1 MTDTVADNVAV
12 TIEYTLR
19 DDDGNVLDSSRG
31 RAPMV
36 YLHGHGNLI
45 PGLEREL
52 AGQAAGAQLTVSIE
66 PADAY
71 GEHDPDKVQQVPR
84 AAFAG
89 IDTIETG
96 MQFQADGPGGRTVV
110 TVSAI
115 EDDTVTVDANHPLA
129 GMTLHFE
136 VAIEALRAATAEE
149 IAHGHIHG

>member
-1 MTDTVADNVAV
+1 MPETVADNVAV

-19 DDDGNVLDSSRG
+19 DDAGNVLDSSRG

-52 AGQAAGAQLTVSIE
+52 AGQPAGAQLQVSID
-66 PADAY
+66 PVDAY
-71 GEHDPDKVQQVPR
+71 GEHDPEKVQQVPR
-84 AAFAG
+84 SAFAG

-110 TVSAI
+110 TVSAV
-115 EDDTVTVDANHPLA
+115 EADTVTVDANHPLA

-136 VAIEALRAATAEE
+136 VQIEALRAASEEE

>member
-19 DDDGNVLDSSRG
+19 DDDGNVLDTSRG
-31 RAPMV
+31 RSPMV

-52 AGQAAGAQLTVSIE
+52 AGQAAGAQLNVSID
-66 PADAY
+66 PVDAY

-84 AAFAG
+84 AAFVG
-89 IDTIETG
+89 IDSIEAG

-115 EDDTVTVDANHPLA
+115 EDDTVIVDGNHPLA
-129 GMTLHFE
+129 GKTLHFE
-136 VAIEALRAATAEE
+136 VEIEALRAATEEE